1 MNISEF
7 RIPTLLIPNHVFFKL
22 PSMPLLLTGESTESD
37 KAGSRGPNKSPK
49 ITLI

>member
-7 RIPTLLIPNHVFFKL
+7 RIPNLLIPNHVFFKL
-22 PSMPLLLTGESTESD
+22 PSMPPLLTVETIESD
-37 KAGSRGPNKSPK
+37 KVGSRGPNKSPK